1 MAGASDITGVILA
14 GGRGSRMGGVDK
26 GLVEIAGEP
35 MVRHVARVLAPQ
47 VGPLLLNANRS
58 QLEYEAR
65 GFEVVEDRLADY
77 AGPLAGMQ
85 AGLAA
90 ARTALVLFVPC
101 DSPLLPEDLAPRMR
115 QAMEDEDAAIVTVDD
130 GERQHPVFALMRRDL
145 HDSLSRFLEQGE
157 RKIDRWYAQHRTAV
171 VHFANRPEAFL
182 NVNRPEDRAD
192 IESRLGTGSPAARA
206 ARHTGG

>member
-1 MAGASDITGVILA
+1 
-14 GGRGSRMGGVDK
+14 MGGVDK

-47 VGPLLLNANRS
+47 VDRLLLNANRS

-65 GFEVVEDRLADY
+65 GFEIVEDHLSDY

-85 AGLAA
+85 AGLEAA
-90 ARTALVLFVPC
+90 QTELVLFAPC
-101 DSPLLPEDLAPRMR
+101 DSPLLPEDLVARLLR
-115 QAMEDEDAAIVTVDD
+115 AMDDEGAEIVTVDD
-130 GERQHPVFALMRRDL
+130 GERRHPVFALMKRNL
-145 HDSLSRFLEQGE
+145 HDSLSRFLGDGE
-157 RKIDRWYAQHRTAV
+157 RKIDRWYAKHRTCV
-171 VHFANRPEAFL
+171 VSFVDRPEAFL

-192 IESRLGTGSPAARA
+192 IESRLAPGNPAARA